1 MARCLSQTRMLR
13 LCFYL
18 RTKELEHELK
28 PFCALCKQFQTDRV
42 CFKEGVQLVQI
53 LVEKW
58 KKEKKEENNPIVI
71 VWFVTSSSTHFWEC
85 LPSQWM
91 LQKNRSSQ
99 PLLGWY
105 QQIKS
110 PNITITIL
118 QHKEQKLQTILGEVI
133 EDLAHFRLSYVNL
146 WHWSLDTVFLNI
158 SGLPLYTISA

>member
-1 MARCLSQTRMLR
+1 MLR

-71 VWFVTSSSTHFWEC
+71 V
-85 LPSQWM
+85 
-91 LQKNRSSQ
+91 
-99 PLLGWY
+99 
-105 QQIKS
+105 
-110 PNITITIL
+110 
-118 QHKEQKLQTILGEVI
+118 
-133 EDLAHFRLSYVNL
+133 
-146 WHWSLDTVFLNI
+146 
-158 SGLPLYTISA
+158 